1 MLSLRNI
8 VAGAALAFAGI
19 AQATHIEYPPCLD
32 PFQPYVASGC
42 YQDGVAGGN
51 GGALIYRS
59 GLNQFNMTVEK
70 CVAECKGNGFRYAG
84 LKYYGV
90 CYCGSTVA
98 GAQLTDDQCSYP
110 CSGDST
116 QLCGNDN
123 ALNIWQDPTFKTVNL
138 GGVVTNLPGT
148 VQSIAGYKPNGCY
161 TDNSSKG
168 RALTWPMDID
178 GSKMTPTT
186 CLTACAD
193 QGFPLAGLE
202 YGGECYCGNVL
213 ANDTV
218 KADTGDCNVA
228 CNGDKSL
235 LCGGGSRLSV
245 YISMDLLSLQPCG
258 WSPSN
263 SASSSLLSSTSTT
276 SASTSSASGAGSST
290 TTSSVSSASSVSSS
304 ISTLSTAT
312 SNTNYLPPGPSNP
325 SSTGGNSQ
333 STTNNPPGP
342 SNPSSTGGNGQ
353 SSSTSN
359 PPGPSNPSST
369 GGNVQSTTNNP
380 PGPSNPSTTM
390 TTSSTT
396 TSSAPM
402 CTSTVVVPNTCEYKC
417 GNWCAPSVPDFQ
429 DQNSCQTAYNNCAKN
444 IASCFQNAGWPG
456 ALNCFDFSKWCDGVQ
471 GYCAS
476 SCSRGR
482 SCSKAGCFKGNNPSG
497 GNNVKTTTSVY
508 PCAATSTSSTATV
521 PSTSCAPQPTNIC
534 QQPSSG
540 IWGYG
545 PGNPVG
551 GIELPLVACNDL
563 KNDFSQNPFKLYTDT
578 NSNSCSSYRR
588 NQQSGAC
595 ADACKAQYNSCLGTY
610 VQSCKKLNTRSDS
623 SNYFDKRSH
632 SHFHKRSLEKS
643 GIEPRFFNLFGND
656 QWQTAQNKCAI
667 QYADCLYEN
676 RNVYFSNRCQNFG
689 SGI

>member
-1 MLSLRNI
+1 MFSLRTI
-8 VAGAALAFAGI
+8 VAGATIALAGI
-19 AQATHIEYPPCLD
+19 AQATHIDYPPCLD
-32 PFQPYVASGC
+32 PFQPYVSSGC
-42 YQDGVAGGN
+42 YMDGVEGHM

-59 GLNQFNMTVEK
+59 GQNQYNMTVEK

-90 CYCGSTVA
+90 CYCGSTV
-98 GAQLTDDQCSYP
+98 GGIQLPDSQCNYP
-110 CSGDST
+110 CTGDKT
-116 QLCGNDN
+116 ETCGSDN
-123 ALNIWQDPTFKTVNL
+123 AFSIWQDPTFKLTNL
-138 GGVVTNLPGT
+138 GGVVTQLQGT

-178 GSKMTPTT
+178 GSQMTPTS

-193 QGFPLAGLE
+193 QGFPFAGLE

-218 KADTGDCNVA
+218 KADVGDCNVP
-228 CNGDKSL
+228 CNGDKTL
-235 LCGGGSRLSV
+235 LCGGPSRLSV
-245 YISMDLLSLQPCG
+245 Y
-258 WSPSN
+258 
-263 SASSSLLSSTSTT
+263 
-276 SASTSSASGAGSST
+276 SST
-290 TTSSVSSASSVSSS
+290 TGQPS
-304 ISTLSTAT
+304 
-312 SNTNYLPPGPSNP
+312 GPSGP
-325 SSTGGNSQ
+325 SGPS

-342 SNPSSTGGNGQ
+342 SNPSSTNGNGQ
-353 SSSTSN
+353 S
-359 PPGPSNPSST
+359 
-369 GGNVQSTTNNP
+369 TTNK
-380 PGPSNPSTTM
+380 PSATT
-390 TTSSTT
+390 TTSCSTT
-396 TSSAPM
+396 TGPAM

-444 IASCFQNAGWPG
+444 IAACFQNAGWPG

-482 SCSKAGCFKGNNPSG
+482 SCNKLGCIKNNAPTG
-497 GNNVKTTTSVY
+497 GNSASTTTSVY
-508 PCAATSTSSTATV
+508 PCAVTSTSTTSSAAA
-521 PSTSCAPQPTNIC
+521 TSCAPQPTNIC
-534 QQPSSG
+534 QQPSSN

-563 KNDFSQNPFKLYTDT
+563 KGDFSQNPFKLYTNT

-588 NQQSGAC
+588 NQQSSAC
-595 ADACKAQYNSCLGTY
+595 ADACKAQYNACVGTY

-632 SHFHKRSLEKS
+632 SHFHKRALEKS

-656 QWQTAQNKCAI
+656 QWQSAQNKCSI
-667 QYADCLYEN
+667 QYADCLWEN
-676 RNVYFSNRCQNFG
+676 ANVNFSSRCQNFG
-689 SGI
+689 TGL